1 MEGDND
7 MQDDDPSEDRV
18 RRSGGANNGEDMN
31 DEPELNGYQRWVVV
45 PFVSCLHINLPVP
58 FQKRNQNSIHTHNHT
73 IILLQN

>member
-31 DEPELNGYQRWVVV
+31 DEPELNGYQRWVV
-45 PFVSCLHINLPVP
+45 LPCFLVLGCIYIYSRVLP
-58 FQKRNQNSIHTHNHT
+58 EKECTLT
-73 IILLQN
+73 IILSALLQN